1 MASISYSWG
10 MSRAIVSAITCRES
24 MVVFP
29 ESYLYA
35 AYIDVAREVTTWA
48 LVLTSDHSD
57 LISGEFGRKIA
68 WICALSMS
76 VDWNKSSASSLALC
90 GICQYH

>member
-10 MSRAIVSAITCRES
+10 MSRAIVSAITCRVS

-29 ESYLYA
+29 RIVPVRRN
-35 AYIDVAREVTTWA
+35 IDVAREVTTWA

-57 LISGEFGRKIA
+57 LIRANSAGKIA

-76 VDWNKSSASSLALC
+76 VDWNKSSASSLALWMF
-90 GICQYH
+90 QYH